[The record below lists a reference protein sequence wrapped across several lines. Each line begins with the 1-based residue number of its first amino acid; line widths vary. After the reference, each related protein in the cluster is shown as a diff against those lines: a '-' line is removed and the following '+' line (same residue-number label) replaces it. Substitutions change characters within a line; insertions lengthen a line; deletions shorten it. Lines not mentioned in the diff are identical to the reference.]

1 MTRTPFA
8 LAALATLL
16 AAPTFAQGAGDA
28 EAGRR
33 VFNQCRACH
42 TTEQG
47 GRSTVGPN
55 LHGVFGRTAGTL
67 AGFRYSEP
75 MREKGSGG
83 LVWNDETIR
92 AYVANPRA
100 VVPGGSMSF
109 PGLRNEQQITDLVA
123 FLRQATGA
131 N

>member
-1 MTRTPFA
+1 MTRIAFA
-8 LAALATLL
+8 AAALATLL
-16 AAPTFAQGAGDA
+16 ATPAAAQGAGDA

-33 VFNQCRACH
+33 VFNQCRSCH

-55 LHGVFGRTAGTL
+55 LHGIFGRTAGTL
-67 AGFRYSEP
+67 SGFRYSEP

-83 LVWNDETIR
+83 LVWNDQTIR

-109 PGLRNEQQITDLVA
+109 PGLRNEQQITDLIA